1 LAKLLFIGTRDWL
14 FARHH
19 LPLVRAARERDH
31 EVVVAAGD
39 HGHGGRIT
47 AAGARFVPL
56 DSGIWRNNPVALA
69 RGIDTLRR
77 VMLEHAPALVQ
88 LHGVRAALAGSA
100 AARLAAVPRRI
111 LALNGLGA
119 ISTTTGPPG
128 DGLRAVARL
137 LAGSALSSGTRLV
150 LDNPADA
157 TALGLDPANPA
168 LRLTGGA
175 GVDPLIHMPEPMPW
189 SPPLKLAFVS
199 PLLWTH
205 GPNLA
210 VDAVGKARA
219 AGVDVTLSLIGAPF
233 PPGRSAVPA
242 AVLEGW
248 SRLPG
253 IGWFAPPSDM
263 AQVWQQH
270 HALIVPAGGGDGLPG
285 IVLQAAATARP
296 LIVTSSTGAAAGFV
310 RDGVDGRVVDGADP
324 DALVEAVI
332 QFARAPALVERMG
345 RAARE
350 RVLDGYTE
358 RQVMDT
364 FKRLWADMLGE
375 GPTA

>member
-1 LAKLLFIGTRDWL
+1 
-14 FARHH
+14 
-19 LPLVRAARERDH
+19 
-31 EVVVAAGD
+31 
-39 HGHGGRIT
+39 
-47 AAGARFVPL
+47 
-56 DSGIWRNNPVALA
+56 
-69 RGIDTLRR
+69 
-77 VMLEHAPALVQ
+77 
-88 LHGVRAALAGSA
+88 
-100 AARLAAVPRRI
+100 
-111 LALNGLGA
+111 
-119 ISTTTGPPG
+119 
-128 DGLRAVARL
+128 
-137 LAGSALSSGTRLV
+137 
-150 LDNPADA
+150 
-157 TALGLDPANPA
+157 
-168 LRLTGGA
+168 
-175 GVDPLIHMPEPMPW
+175 
-189 SPPLKLAFVS
+189 
-199 PLLWTH
+199 
-205 GPNLA
+205 
-210 VDAVGKARA
+210 
-219 AGVDVTLSLIGAPF
+219 
-233 PPGRSAVPA
+233 
-242 AVLEGW
+242 
-248 SRLPG
+248 
-253 IGWFAPPSDM
+253 M